1 MFIPKRYVN
10 VETINDNV
18 RTFCFFIFALFF
30 SYLILFNKLCKSFF
44 YDDNDI
50 LLRTLNKML
59 FDLIM
64 KRNENIEIINGD
76 DGLDILNYI
85 IKDQFNGNLIKC
97 IITDENME
105 FINGTEAIG
114 FLNKLQRRN
123 KIRSLSVIILS
134 SYEDNYIKK
143 VSLNESLSCEYM
155 SKPITINQLERKLLD
170 MNIFTN

>member
-1 MFIPKRYVN
+1 VNNEKPKEKMYSTTEVN
-10 VETINDNV
+10 
-18 RTFCFFIFALFF
+18 
-30 SYLILFNKLCKSFF
+30 LISRILKEEKPKSQILIV
-44 YDDNDI
+44 DDNDI

>member
-1 MFIPKRYVN
+1 MNNDKRIKKEVSSGSSIISLNSRILKEEKPKSK
-10 VETINDNV
+10 I
-18 RTFCFFIFALFF
+18 
-30 SYLILFNKLCKSFF
+30 LIV
-44 YDDNDI
+44 DDNDI

-64 KRNENIEIINGD
+64 KRNENIEIIKGD

-114 FLNKLQRRN
+114 FLNRLHRRN
-123 KIRSLSVIILS
+123 KIRSLSVIMLS
-134 SYEDNYIKK
+134 SYEDNYMKK
-143 VSLNESLSCEYM
+143 VNLNESLTCEYM
-155 SKPITINQLERKLLD
+155 SKPISINQLEKKLLD
-170 MNIFTN
+170 MHIFND

>member
-1 MFIPKRYVN
+1 MNNDKRIKKEVSSGSSIISLNSRILKEEKPKSK
-10 VETINDNV
+10 I
-18 RTFCFFIFALFF
+18 
-30 SYLILFNKLCKSFF
+30 LIV
-44 YDDNDI
+44 DDNDI

-64 KRNENIEIINGD
+64 KRNENIEIIKGD

-114 FLNKLQRRN
+114 FLNRLHRRN

-143 VSLNESLSCEYM
+143 VSLTESWRCEYM
-155 SKPITINQLERKLLD
+155 SKPISINQLEKKLID
-170 MNIFTN
+170 MNIFTDWTISK